1 MQMSFFVIIAVVL
14 RVLSNPLG
22 NVFQKQLTAKGF
34 NSLFVNFLTYSLL
47 GIGCLVYL
55 PTIIGMQLSAEFWM
69 FAFLGGIFGAFGNAL
84 LIKAFEKGD
93 LSVLGPINSYK
104 SIVSMIVG
112 VFLLG
117 EIPGIWGLLGVAL
130 IIGGSYF
137 VLDSTE
143 ESFSWELLKRKDIQY
158 RIGAMVLGA
167 TEAIFIKKTILL
179 SSVEASF
186 VTWCWIGAL
195 FSFLILLIFKV
206 DLKQEFKRID
216 VSLFKKII
224 LLVLCIGVMQ
234 FSTNYVFEH
243 MVVGYALS
251 LFQLSVIVSVLFGYK
266 IFNESGI
273 RRKLIGSVIMIL
285 GSVVIILLK

>member
-1 MQMSFFVIIAVVL
+1 MQMSFLVIIAVVL

-22 NVFQKQLTAKGF
+22 NVFQKQLTARGF
-34 NSLFVNFLTYSLL
+34 NSLFVNFSTYSLL
-47 GIGCLVYL
+47 GVGCLVYL
-55 PTIIGMQLSAEFWM
+55 PKIIDMQLSTEFWM
-69 FAFLGGIFGAFGNAL
+69 FAFLGGILGAFGNAL

-143 ESFSWELLKRKDIQY
+143 ESFSWKLLKRKDIQY

-179 SSVEASF
+179 SSVEVSF

-206 DLKQEFKRID
+206 DLKQEFRRID
-216 VSLFKKII
+216 ISLFKKII
-224 LLVLCIGVMQ
+224 LLVLCVGVMQ

-266 IFNESGI
+266 IFNELGI